1 MVPPFSLLTEAWIPV
16 LRANGEADLIRP
28 AAITDGI
35 LDNPVVAPAWGRADF
50 DAATREFWIGLL
62 AVACGA
68 RAKDAVWSAWFET
81 PPKPAELDAA
91 FAPLARAFVL
101 DGDGP
106 RFGQDAEEIA
116 GEVVPVSQ
124 LLIEAPGA
132 NTVKRNLDHF
142 VRRGGVETLSRAGA
156 AMALFTLQTYAP
168 SGGAGHRVSVRG
180 GGPLT
185 TLLIPG
191 SAEAR
196 KARTAQELRAAA
208 VPLWSS
214 LWLAV
219 PSRTDGE
226 PVPER
231 VFPWLVPTRVSDKG
245 QPTTPDQ
252 VDPLQAFWGLP
263 RRIRLVVEAN
273 PEGRP
278 CDLTGRI
285 DRLVVRSYRTRPH
298 GTSYAGFTHRLS
310 PHYRT
315 KTGEPWLPLHGQP
328 GRIGYRHWVGLV
340 VDDEESKTGR
350 RPAAAVREGIDRLLD
365 CDDPSVR
372 LGTRLIA
379 AGYDMDN
386 MKARDFVESE
396 MPLHLVGKAEFR
408 PYDHTVRLMVRGAF
422 EAEFILRVSLKQAL
436 AIEKGGLLDLGRGR
450 FWERTE
456 AGFGRTLEELSEALP
471 GAGLMADTPH
481 HPTLEQW
488 LRQLRKAATEVFKEL
503 VPVEDL
509 TDLRQSVA
517 AERVKAEIGLDWAMR
532 GYGKLGQALFDA
544 LGLPRPEAKPKD
556 AKPKDGKSK
565 DGKSKDLKTETKAKK
580 AKGGRT

>member
-16 LRANGEADLIRP
+16 LRANGKPDLIRP
-28 AAITDGI
+28 AAITDSI
-35 LDNPVVAPAWGRADF
+35 ETNPVVAPAWGRADF

-62 AVACGA
+62 AVACGD
-68 RAKDAVWSAWFET
+68 RTGEDDWSAWFEAPPT
-81 PPKPAELDAA
+81 PAALDAA
-91 FAPLARAFVL
+91 FAPLAHAFVL
-101 DGDGP
+101 DGGGP
-106 RFGQDAEEIA
+106 RFGQDVEDIA

-168 SGGAGHRVSVRG
+168 AGGAGHRVSMRG

-191 SAEAR
+191 PAR
-196 KARTAQELRAAA
+196 PDAP
-208 VPLWSS
+208 VPLWST

-219 PSRTDGE
+219 PSWADGK

-245 QPTTPDQ
+245 RQTTESD
-252 VDPLQAFWGLP
+252 VDRLQALWGMP

-278 CDLTGRI
+278 CDLTGRV
-285 DRLVVRSYRTRPH
+285 DPVVVRSYRTRPH
-298 GTSYAGFTHRLS
+298 GTSYLGFEHPLS

-315 KTGEPWLPLHGQP
+315 RPTEPWLPLHGQP

-340 VDDEESKTGR
+340 VGDQEGTTARK
-350 RPAAAVREGIDRLLD
+350 AAVAVHEGLDRLLNL
-365 CDDPSVR
+365 DDVMAR
-372 LGTRLIA
+372 RGTRLIA

-386 MKARDFVESE
+386 MKARDFIESE
-396 MPLHLVGKAEFR
+396 MPLHLVGRAEFR
-408 PYDHTVRLMVRGAF
+408 SYDHTVRRMVRGAF

-456 AGFGRTLEELSEALP
+456 AAFGRNLEDLARALP
-471 GAGLMADTPH
+471 GAGLVADTTH
-481 HPTLEQW
+481 RPTLEAW
-488 LRQLRKAATEVFKEL
+488 RRHLWKAATDVFTEL

-509 TDLRQSVA
+509 TDLRPTVA
-517 AERVKAEIGLDWAMR
+517 AERVKAQIALDWAMR
-532 GYGKLGQALFDA
+532 GYGRLGQGLYKALD
-544 LGLPRPEAKPKD
+544 LTPPEAKPKD
-556 AKPKDGKSK
+556 TQSKEAKSK
-565 DGKSKDLKTETKAKK
+565 DTKTDTKTKR

>member
-16 LRANGEADLIRP
+16 LRADGEPDMIRP
-28 AAITDGI
+28 AALTDDIDG
-35 LDNPVVAPAWGRADF
+35 NPVVAPAWGRADF

-62 AVACGA
+62 AAACGT
-68 RAKDAVWSAWFET
+68 RADEDEWPAWFEAPPT
-81 PPKPAELDAA
+81 PAALDEA
-91 FAPLARAFVL
+91 FAPLAHAFVL

-106 RFGQDAEEIA
+106 RFGQDREDIT
-116 GEVVPVSQ
+116 GETRPVSQ
-124 LLIEAPGA
+124 LLIEAPGV
-132 NTVKRNLDHF
+132 NTVKNNLDHF

-191 SAEAR
+191 AEDR
-196 KARTAQELRAAA
+196 RAP
-208 VPLWSS
+208 VPLWRS

-219 PSRTDGE
+219 PHRADGP

-252 VDPLQAFWGLP
+252 VDPLQAFWGMP

-278 CDLTGRI
+278 CDLTGRV
-285 DRLVVRSYRTRPH
+285 DPLVVRHYRTRPH
-298 GTSYAGFTHRLS
+298 GTSYAGFTHPLS
-310 PHYRT
+310 PHYQT
-315 KTGEPWLPLHGQP
+315 KPGEPWLPLHGQP

-340 VDDEESKTGR
+340 VGDDGDKTKR
-350 RPAAAVREGIDRLLD
+350 QAAASVHDGIKRLQNQ
-365 CDDPSVR
+365 DDHAAR

-396 MPLHLVGKAEFR
+396 MPLHLVGKVEFR
-408 PYDHTVRLMVRGAF
+408 PYDETVRRMVRGAF

-456 AGFGRTLEELSEALP
+456 AAFGKTLAELAKALP
-471 GAGLMADTPH
+471 GAGLEGDTPH
-481 HPTLEQW
+481 GPTLDRW
-488 LRQLRKAATEVFKEL
+488 CGHLREAATAVFKEL

-532 GYGKLGQALFDA
+532 GYGKLGQTLFKA
-544 LGLPRPEAKPKD
+544 LGLPLPEAKPKD
-556 AKPKDGKSK
+556 GKTKDTKSE
-565 DGKSKDLKTETKAKK
+565 STKTESKPKK
-580 AKGGRT
+580 AKGGRG

>member
-16 LRANGEADLIRP
+16 LRADGTPDLIRP
-28 AAITDGI
+28 AAITDDIDG
-35 LDNPVVAPAWGRADF
+35 NPVVAPAWGRADF

-62 AVACGA
+62 AAACGA
-68 RAKDAVWSAWFET
+68 RADEDAWPAWFEAPPT
-81 PPKPAELDAA
+81 PADLDAA

-106 RFGQDAEEIA
+106 RFGQDLEEIA
-116 GEVVPVSQ
+116 GETVPVSQ

-191 SAEAR
+191 AKVIPGA
-196 KARTAQELRAAA
+196 KDRTAP
-208 VPLWSS
+208 VPLWRS

-219 PSRTDGE
+219 PCRADGP

-231 VFPWLVPTRVSDKG
+231 VFPWLALTRVSDKG
-245 QPTTPDQ
+245 RTTTESD
-252 VDPLQAFWGLP
+252 VDPLQAFWGMP

-278 CDLTGRI
+278 CDLTGRV
-285 DRLVVRSYRTRPH
+285 DPLVVRHYRTRPH
-298 GTSYAGFTHRLS
+298 GTSYAGFVHPLS
-310 PHYRT
+310 PHYQT
-315 KTGEPWLPLHGQP
+315 KAGEPWLPLHGQP

-340 VDDEESKTGR
+340 VGEQGDKTAR
-350 RPAAAVREGIDRLLD
+350 VPAASVHDGIKRLQNQ
-365 CDDPSVR
+365 DDPAAR

-396 MPLHLVGKAEFR
+396 MPLHLVGAAEFR
-408 PYDHTVRLMVRGAF
+408 PYDETVRRMVRGAF
-422 EAEFILRVSLKQAL
+422 DAEFILRVSLKQAL
-436 AIEKGGLLDLGRGR
+436 AIDKGGLLDLGRGR

-456 AGFGRTLEELSEALP
+456 AAFGRTLGELATALP
-471 GAGLMADTPH
+471 GAGLAADTPH
-481 HPTLEQW
+481 APTLEAW
-488 LRQLRKAATEVFKEL
+488 LGHLREAATAVFAGL

-509 TDLRQSVA
+509 TDLRPSVA
-517 AERVKAEIGLDWAMR
+517 AERVKAQIGLDWAMR
-532 GYGKLGQALFDA
+532 GYGKLGRTLFDA
-544 LGLPRPEAKPKD
+544 LGLTPPEARPKG
-556 AKPKDGKSK
+556 AKPDQDPQGGKTTT
-565 DGKSKDLKTETKAKK
+565 GKTTGKTGTGGRK
-580 AKGGRT
+580 AKGGHG

>member
-1 MVPPFSLLTEAWIPV
+1 MVLPFSLLTEAWIPV
-16 LRANGEADLIRP
+16 LRADGTPDMIRP

-35 LDNPVVAPAWGRADF
+35 ETNPVVAPAWGRADF

-68 RAKDAVWSAWFET
+68 RARDGAWSAWFEAAPT
-81 PPKPAELDAA
+81 PAELDAA
-91 FAPLARAFVL
+91 FAPLAHAFVL

-106 RFGQDAEEIA
+106 RFGQDLEDIA

-142 VRRGGVETLSRAGA
+142 VRRGGVGTLSRAGA
-156 AMALFTLQTYAP
+156 AMALYTLQTYAP
-168 SGGAGHRVSVRG
+168 AGGAGHRVSVRG

-191 SAEAR
+191 TSPKPGQTRRDAS
-196 KARTAQELRAAA
+196 
-208 VPLWSS
+208 VPLWRG

-219 PSRTDGE
+219 PSWKDGE

-231 VFPWLVPTRVSDKG
+231 VFPWLVPTRISDKG
-245 QPTTPDQ
+245 RQTTPDD
-252 VDPLQAFWGLP
+252 VDPLQAFWGMP

-285 DRLVVRSYRTRPH
+285 DPLVVRSYRTRPS
-298 GTSYAGFTHRLS
+298 GTSYVGFTHPLS
-310 PHYRT
+310 PHYQT
-315 KTGEPWLPLHGQP
+315 KPGEPWLPLHGQP

-340 VDDEESKTGR
+340 VDDAGDKTAR
-350 RPAAAVREGIDRLLD
+350 KTSASVHEGIKRLQNQED
-365 CDDPSVR
+365 HSAR

-396 MPLHLVGKAEFR
+396 MPLHLVGKDEFR
-408 PYDHTVRLMVRGAF
+408 SYDHTVRRMVRGAF
-422 EAEFILRVSLKQAL
+422 DAEFILRVSLKQAL
-436 AIEKGGLLDLGRGR
+436 AIEKGGLIDLGRGR

-456 AGFGRTLEELSEALP
+456 AAFGRALGELADALP
-471 GAGLMADTPH
+471 GAGLTGNTTH
-481 HPTLEQW
+481 QPTLEHW
-488 LRQLRKAATEVFKEL
+488 LRHLQKAAMEVFREL

-509 TDLRQSVA
+509 TDLRPSVA
-517 AERVKAEIGLDWAMR
+517 AERVKAEMALDWAMR
-532 GYGKLGQALFDA
+532 GYGKFGQGLFKALD
-544 LGLPRPEAKPKD
+544 LKPPEAKPKD
-556 AKPKDGKSK
+556 ETPKDPKPAGIT
-565 DGKSKDLKTETKAKK
+565 TETRAKK
-580 AKGGRT
+580 AKGGRR